1 MTESKLIANILIIDD
16 ESDVASVIEAGLRRN
31 GFATN
36 AFTDSIKAMNH
47 FQLHSREY
55 CAVLSDIRMP
65 GKTGFQVAREAKKT
79 NPDVKVILMSA
90 FEIKEEF
97 QKVMPST
104 QVDDFI
110 TKPAHFEEIKS
121 VLLRHVG
128 QTKQLTS
135 SDASEM

>member
-1 MTESKLIANILIIDD
+1 MTESKPIANILIIDD

-65 GKTGFQVAREAKKT
+65 GKTGRLPSRQRSKENKSRREG
-79 NPDVKVILMSA
+79 
-90 FEIKEEF
+90 
-97 QKVMPST
+97 
-104 QVDDFI
+104 
-110 TKPAHFEEIKS
+110 HFDECI
-121 VLLRHVG
+121 
-128 QTKQLTS
+128 
-135 SDASEM
+135 